1 VVVVHAE
8 GAGVGTLE
16 ILQTVIEDLEP
27 VASPDVF
34 LIFRLVVLQRQD
46 IQAVMLTFGPRLRLR

>member
-1 VVVVHAE
+1 LDQAVVVAHAE

-27 VASPDVF
+27 VAGPNVF
-34 LIFRLVVLQRQD
+34 LVFGLFVLQRQD
-46 IQAVMLTFGPRLRLR
+46 IQTVMLTF